1 MTPNMMRRLPA
12 KALYRTARFLVDHG
26 FYRFASKFS
35 ALTLALD
42 DSRAEFWM
50 TDAERLRG
58 LQRFEAALEAL
69 MAANAR
75 SPRDRRIALLIG
87 LTLDELEMCEEAY
100 HWLCRAAHAAG
111 EAKSPIRDGET
122 DGRFWKELGVF
133 CLSHDRFEEAKE
145 LAAIAILTSPEGAV

>member
-1 MTPNMMRRLPA
+1 MIMTLVCRLSA
-12 KALYRTARFLVDHG
+12 KVLDRITRLLVKNG
-26 FYRFASKFS
+26 FYWFGSKFS

-42 DSRAEFWM
+42 DSLAEFWM

-87 LTLDELEMCEEAY
+87 LTLDELEMCDEAY

-111 EAKSPIRDGET
+111 EAESPIRDGET

-145 LAAIAILTSPEGAV
+145 VAAIAILTSPQGTV